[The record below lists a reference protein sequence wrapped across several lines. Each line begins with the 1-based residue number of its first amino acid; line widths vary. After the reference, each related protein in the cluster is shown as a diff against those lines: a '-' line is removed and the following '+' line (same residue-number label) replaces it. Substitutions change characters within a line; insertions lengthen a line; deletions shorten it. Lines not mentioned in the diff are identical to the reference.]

1 MIMMKLAMNGT
12 IERIAGCSYSV
23 ALQHD
28 GCVFVV
34 VLSLLV
40 IGELSEQVFDWFL
53 PSFPS
58 HPFRLLL

>member
-12 IERIAGCSYSV
+12 VERIAGCSYSV

-40 IGELSEQVFDWFL
+40 IGELSEQVFD
-53 PSFPS
+53 
-58 HPFRLLL
+58 